1 MVKDQNKLVVRTPQQ
16 FKEMQDI
23 EVKTEHRVT
32 RIDPKGKRI
41 EVLNL
46 AQSETQW
53 VSYDKLIITTGARS
67 RRLNLPGS
75 NAKNIFTLKDLQDG
89 IRIREYID
97 ENKPQQVAILGGGFI
112 ALEMC
117 EAFRLR
123 NIETYVFCR
132 RDLPAGNLEREI
144 SEKILKELEEKG
156 VHFLTYHEPVAFHMN
171 SNGEVA
177 SFETTKGSYPA
188 GMVLMAVG
196 VTPNVE
202 LAQTAGVELGK
213 TGAIK
218 TEFSQM
224 TSLAD
229 IYAAGDCCE
238 VFNLV
243 SQDWVHTPLGDIA
256 NKQGRVA
263 GENAAGGKA
272 TFLGVV
278 GSAAFKVFE
287 LEVAFTGLGIQIAKQ
302 YGFDVDSQVIEAES
316 KVSYMPGAKRILIK
330 LIFDRKH
337 GRLLGAQIAGR
348 EGVARRIN
356 AVAVALHQ
364 RMTIDEISRL
374 DFAYAPP
381 FSAPFDP
388 ILIAAEQATKKL
400 ISLKE

>member
-1 MVKDQNKLVVRTPQQ
+1 LVVRTSQQ

-32 RIDPKGKRI
+32 KIDPKEKKI
-41 EVLNL
+41 EVVNL
-46 AQSETQW
+46 SKSETQW
-53 VSYDKLIITTGARS
+53 FSYDKLIIATGARS

-75 NAKNIFTLKDLQDG
+75 SAKNIFTLKDLQDG

-97 ENKPQQVAILGGGFI
+97 ENKPKQVAILGGGFI

-123 NIETYVFCR
+123 NIETFVFCR
-132 RDLPAGNLEREI
+132 RDQPAGNLEREI
-144 SEKILKELEEKG
+144 SERILKEIQEND
-156 VHFLTYHEPVAFHMN
+156 VHFLTHHEPAAFKMN
-171 SNGEVA
+171 SNGEA
-177 SFETTKGSYPA
+177 ISFETHKAEYPVD
-188 GMVLMAVG
+188 MVLMAVG
-196 VTPNVE
+196 VIPNVE
-202 LAQTAGVELGK
+202 IAKEAGVELGR

-218 TEFSQM
+218 TDFARM
-224 TSLAD
+224 TNLAN
-229 IYAAGDCCE
+229 IYAAGDCSE

-263 GENAAGGKA
+263 GENAAGGEA
-272 TFLGVV
+272 TFPGVV

-287 LEVAFTGLGIQIAKQ
+287 LEVAFTGLGMESAQR
-302 YGFDVDSQVIEAES
+302 YGFDVDSQIIEAES
-316 KVSYMPGAKRILIK
+316 KVGYMPGSKRMLIK
-330 LIFDRKH
+330 LVFDRRN
-337 GRLLGAQIAGR
+337 GRLLGAQMTGK

-356 AVAVALHQ
+356 ALAVAVHQ
-364 RMTIDEISRL
+364 KMSVDEIARL

-381 FSAPFDP
+381 FSAPLDP

-400 ISLKE
+400 IS

>member
-1 MVKDQNKLVVRTPQQ
+1 MVVRTPQQ
-16 FKEMQDI
+16 FKEMQNID
-23 EVKTEHRVT
+23 VKTEHRVT
-32 RIDPKGKRI
+32 KIDPKEKRI
-41 EVLNL
+41 GVVDL
-46 AQSETQW
+46 ARSENQW
-53 VSYDKLIITTGARS
+53 LPYDKLVIATGARS

-89 IRIREYID
+89 LRIKRYID
-97 ENKPQQVAILGGGFI
+97 EKKPKQVAILGGGFI

-123 NIETYVFCR
+123 DIETFAFCR

-144 SEKILKELEEKG
+144 SEWILKELQENG
-156 VHFLTYHEPVAFHMN
+156 MNFLTYHEPVAFHVN
-171 SNGEVA
+171 SNGEVT
-177 SFETTKGSYPA
+177 SFETNKGHYPA
-188 GMVLMAVG
+188 DMVLMAIG
-196 VTPNVE
+196 VIPNVE
-202 LAQTAGVELGK
+202 IARDAGVELGK
-213 TGAIK
+213 TGAIRMD
-218 TEFSQM
+218 FSQM

-272 TFLGVV
+272 TFSGVV

-287 LEVAFTGLGIQIAKQ
+287 LEVAFTGLGIQVAKQ

-316 KVSYMPGAKRILIK
+316 KVGYMPGAKRILIK
-330 LIFDRKH
+330 LIFDRKN
-337 GRLLGAQIAGR
+337 GRLLGAQMAGK

-356 AVAVALHQ
+356 ALAVALHQ
-364 RMTIDEISRL
+364 KMTIDEIARL

-388 ILIAAEQATKKL
+388 ILIAAEQATKKIL
-400 ISLKE
+400 R

>member
-1 MVKDQNKLVVRTPQQ
+1 MQNI
-16 FKEMQDI
+16 D
-23 EVKTEHRVT
+23 VKTEHRVT
-32 RIDPKGKRI
+32 LIDSKAKKI
-41 EVLNL
+41 EVVNL

-53 VSYDKLIITTGARS
+53 VPYDKLIIATGARS
-67 RRLNLPGS
+67 RKLNIPGNDS
-75 NAKNIFTLKDLQDG
+75 KNIFTLKDLQDG
-89 IRIREYID
+89 LCIKNYID
-97 ENKPQQVAILGGGFI
+97 EKRPNQVAILGGGFI
-112 ALEMC
+112 SLEMC

-123 NIETYVFCR
+123 NMETFVFCR

-144 SEKILKELEEKG
+144 SEWILKELQENG
-156 VHFLTYHEPVAFHMN
+156 VHFLTNHEPVAFHAN
-171 SNGEVA
+171 SNGEVT
-177 SFETTKGSYPA
+177 SLETTKGHYPA
-188 GMVLMAVG
+188 DMVLMAIG
-196 VTPNVE
+196 VIPNVE
-202 LAQTAGVELGK
+202 IARDAGVELGK
-213 TGAIK
+213 TGAIR
-218 TEFSQM
+218 TDFSQM

-272 TFLGVV
+272 TFHGVV

-287 LEVAFTGLGIQIAKQ
+287 LEVAFTGLGTEAARR
-302 YGFDVDSQVIEAES
+302 YGFDVDSQIIEAES
-316 KVSYMPGAKRILIK
+316 KVGYMPGAKRILIK
-330 LIFDRKH
+330 LIFDRKN
-337 GRLLGAQIAGR
+337 GRLLGAQMAGK

-356 AVAVALHQ
+356 ALAVALHQ

-388 ILIAAEQATKKL
+388 ILIAAEQATKK
-400 ISLKE
+400 IQR

>member
-1 MVKDQNKLVVRTPQQ
+1 VVRTPQQ

-23 EVKTEHRVT
+23 DVKTEHRVT
-32 RIDPKGKRI
+32 KIDPKEKRI
-41 EVLNL
+41 EVHNL
-46 AQSETQW
+46 SKSETQW
-53 VSYDKLIITTGARS
+53 FSYDKLIVATGARS

-89 IRIREYID
+89 IRIKNYID
-97 ENKPQQVAILGGGFI
+97 EKRPKQVAILGGGFI

-123 NIETYVFCR
+123 NMETHVFCR

-144 SEKILKELEEKG
+144 SEKILKELQENG
-156 VHFLTYHEPVAFHMN
+156 VYFLTQHEPAGFKTN
-171 SNGEVA
+171 SKGEVTT
-177 SFETTKGSYPA
+177 FETHKAIYQVD
-188 GMVLMAVG
+188 MVLMAVG
-196 VTPNVE
+196 VIPNVE
-202 LAQTAGVELGK
+202 MAKEAGVELGK

-218 TEFSQM
+218 TDFTQM
-224 TSLAD
+224 TNLAN
-229 IYAAGDCCE
+229 IYTAGDCCE

-243 SQDWVHTPLGDIA
+243 SQDWIHTPLGDIA

-272 TFLGVV
+272 SFPGVV

-287 LEVAFTGLGIQIAKQ
+287 LEVAFTGLGTQVARQ
-302 YGFDVDSQVIEAES
+302 YGFDVDSQIIEAES
-316 KVSYMPGAKRILIK
+316 KVGYMPGSKRIFIK
-330 LIFDRKH
+330 LIFEKRS
-337 GRLLGAQIAGR
+337 GRLLGAQMTGK

-356 AVAVALHQ
+356 ALAVALYQ
-364 RMTIDEISRL
+364 KMSVEEIARL

-388 ILIAAEQATKKL
+388 ILIAAEQAGKKL
-400 ISLKE
+400 HS